1 MNISKKKKNKSQSP
15 WQREILFNPTVVF
28 GFFFNIAEKPL
39 GKDSAGRREAASTND
54 KYFGKTET
62 PYVLLLFY

>member
-1 MNISKKKKNKSQSP
+1 
-15 WQREILFNPTVVF
+15 LFNPTIF
-28 GFFFNIAEKPL
+28 YIAENLL
-39 GKDSAGRREAASTND
+39 GKDSAERSEAASTND